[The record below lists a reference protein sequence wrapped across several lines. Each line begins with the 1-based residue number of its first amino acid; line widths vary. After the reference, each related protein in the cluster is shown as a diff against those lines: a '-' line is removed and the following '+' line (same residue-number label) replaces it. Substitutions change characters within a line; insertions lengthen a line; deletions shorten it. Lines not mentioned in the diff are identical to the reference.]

1 MQGCTNSCFYPDVGL
16 VWAARVLQ
24 EQSNARRANSQA
36 RRKQQ
41 VVREL
46 TLQSL
51 NPDYESFIH
60 GQGRHVSAVVRK
72 ARGLHHAVVPL
83 HENSSPR
90 QDKAHV
96 FLCHVTV
103 CVRDSTSVGGH

>member
-51 NPDYESFIH
+51 RIQTMRVLSMAKDAMYRPSCEKLVAFTTPSCPYMKIH
-60 GQGRHVSAVVRK
+60 H
-72 ARGLHHAVVPL
+72 
-83 HENSSPR
+83 
-90 QDKAHV
+90 QDKTKHMFSFV
-96 FLCHVTV
+96 M
-103 CVRDSTSVGGH
+103 